1 MVPADIRFDDDD
13 DDDDD
18 DDKKKKKAADQGE
31 GRDKT
36 PAIEERLFKA
46 RTVLIYG
53 GIDQKLARE
62 VSARLLAL
70 QSAGDDPI
78 TIYINSQG
86 GHVESGDTIYDM
98 IKFVKPDVRV
108 VGTGWVASA
117 GALIFAAAKREH
129 RYSLPNTRFLL
140 HQPSGGAM
148 GSASDFAIQA
158 KEILRMR
165 RRLNEIFAAET
176 GQPLERIEKDTER
189 DYWMSAQ
196 QAVEYGL
203 VGKIV
208 QNAAQLG

>member
-1 MVPADIRFDDDD
+1 MLNRITRLDEDEPEKNGEAD
-13 DDDDD
+13 
-18 DDKKKKKAADQGE
+18 KEKV
-31 GRDKT
+31 RDKT

-46 RTVLIYG
+46 RTILIFG
-53 GIDQKLARE
+53 GIDQKLAKE

-78 TIYINSQG
+78 TIFINSQG

-117 GALIFAAAKREH
+117 GALIYAAAKKENRF
-129 RYSLPNTRFLL
+129 SLPNTRFLL
-140 HQPSGGAM
+140 HQPSGGA
-148 GSASDFAIQA
+148 GGTASDVAIQA
-158 KEILRMR
+158 KEIIRMR
-165 RRLNEIFAAET
+165 KRLNEIFARET
-176 GQPLERIEKDTER
+176 GQPIERIEKDTDR
-189 DYWMSAQ
+189 DYWMSAE

-208 QNAAQLG
+208 QNAREID

>member
-1 MVPADIRFDDDD
+1 MLNRITRLDEDEPEKNGET
-13 DDDDD
+13 
-18 DDKKKKKAADQGE
+18 DKEKV
-31 GRDKT
+31 RDKT

-46 RTVLIYG
+46 RTILIFG
-53 GIDQKLARE
+53 GIDQKLAKE

-78 TIYINSQG
+78 TIFINSQG

-117 GALIFAAAKREH
+117 GALIFAAAKKENRF
-129 RYSLPNTRFLL
+129 SLPNTRFLL
-140 HQPSGGAM
+140 HQPSGGA
-148 GSASDFAIQA
+148 GGTASDVAIQA
-158 KEILRMR
+158 KEIIRMR
-165 RRLNEIFAAET
+165 KRLNEIFARET
-176 GQPLERIEKDTER
+176 GQTLERVEKDTDR
-189 DYWMSAQ
+189 DYWMSAE

-208 QNAAQLG
+208 QNAREIE